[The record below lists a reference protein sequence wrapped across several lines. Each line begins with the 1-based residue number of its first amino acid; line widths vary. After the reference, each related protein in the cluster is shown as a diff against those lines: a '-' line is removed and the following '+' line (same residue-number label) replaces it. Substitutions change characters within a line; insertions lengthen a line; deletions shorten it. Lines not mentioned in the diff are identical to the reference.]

1 MLSIHAPPQ
10 HPSEEFGHRTQWH
23 QLPQQIVDQ
32 IDCGLI
38 VCDAQG
44 HMLHAN
50 RSAQRE
56 LHSAQILILQDGVL
70 CCRGPSANELAAA
83 IKAAAGR
90 GLRRLVNLQDSPP
103 LMVVVMPLD
112 RLPGTD
118 PMVLVMI
125 GRRSLC
131 TPLGLELLAVQHRL
145 TLGGTARVARD
156 RGRCRGSQHRHGQ
169 RRRNVDRPHPGAV
182 DPRQAGRRQ
191 HRCAASD
198 RGADPARALM
208 PLTGRR
214 WLKRTGSWHRCA
226 WAAVVPLGARPGM
239 LTCPGR
245 FAFLSCMHTINR
257 RCA

>member
-1 MLSIHAPPQ
+1 MLSIYAPPQ

-145 TLGGTARVARD
+145 TWAEQRVLRAIVGGVAVRNIATDNGVAMSTVRTQVQSIRDKLGVGNIDALLLIAARI
-156 RGRCRGSQHRHGQ
+156 
-169 RRRNVDRPHPGAV
+169 PP
-182 DPRQAGRRQ
+182 
-191 HRCAASD
+191 
-198 RGADPARALM
+198 
-208 PLTGRR
+208 
-214 WLKRTGSWHRCA
+214 
-226 WAAVVPLGARPGM
+226 VP
-239 LTCPGR
+239 
-245 FAFLSCMHTINR
+245 SCH
-257 RCA
+257 

>member
-1 MLSIHAPPQ
+1 MSSPHDFDFFHGRWAVHHRRLKDRLAGCT
-10 HPSEEFGHRTQWH
+10 EWEVFGGTS
-23 QLPQQIVDQ
+23 
-32 IDCGLI
+32 
-38 VCDAQG
+38 
-44 HMLHAN
+44 
-50 RSAQRE
+50 SAQP
-56 LHSAQILILQDGVL
+56 LLG
-70 CCRGPSANELAAA
+70 G
-83 IKAAAGR
+83 AGN
-90 GLRRLVNLQDSPP
+90 VDDN
-103 LMVVVMPLD
+103 VIE
-112 RLPGTD
+112 LPGGTYRAATLRAFD
-118 PMVLVMI
+118 PASKQWAIWWLDGRHPHAVDVPMI

>member
-145 TLGGTARVARD
+145 TWAEQRVLRAIVGGVAVRNIATDNGVAMSTVRTQVQSIRDKLGVGNIDALLLIEARI
-156 RGRCRGSQHRHGQ
+156 
-169 RRRNVDRPHPGAV
+169 PP
-182 DPRQAGRRQ
+182 
-191 HRCAASD
+191 
-198 RGADPARALM
+198 
-208 PLTGRR
+208 
-214 WLKRTGSWHRCA
+214 
-226 WAAVVPLGARPGM
+226 VP
-239 LTCPGR
+239 
-245 FAFLSCMHTINR
+245 SCH
-257 RCA
+257 